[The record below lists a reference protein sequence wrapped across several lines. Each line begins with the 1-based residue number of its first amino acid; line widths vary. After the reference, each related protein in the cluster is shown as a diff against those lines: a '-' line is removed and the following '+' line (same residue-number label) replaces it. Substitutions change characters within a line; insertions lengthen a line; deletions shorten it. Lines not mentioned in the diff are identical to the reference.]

1 MPPRFGVDHNFP
13 EPLLEAIRGYLPFGV
28 EMIKE
33 ISPLLIANV
42 DDWQVLL
49 ALAQRGYHGFISL
62 DFEAIAL
69 PKEMAVVHQ
78 TNLTVVAIEAA
89 GDNPLRA
96 VGQLLI
102 HATHIARAY
111 RADEPQ
117 VFKISPPRLKPP
129 LTAWNCLGEIA
140 GRQAKAVAQLFRENR
155 LTEDELN
162 HDVIADLALA
172 ARETL

>member
-28 EMIKE
+28 EMIKR
-33 ISPLLIANV
+33 ISPLLVDNV

-49 ALAQRGYHGFISL
+49 ALAQQRYHGFISL

-78 TNLTVVAIEAA
+78 TKLTVVAIEAA

-102 HATHIARAY
+102 HATHIEKNY
-111 RADEPQ
+111 RAEEPQ

-129 LTAWNCLGEIA
+129 VTAWNCLGEIA
-140 GRQAKAVAQLFRENR
+140 GRQTKAVEQLFREHR
-155 LTEDELN
+155 LTND
-162 HDVIADLALA
+162 DLQRDLLAELA
-172 ARETL
+172 ARENQST

>member
-1 MPPRFGVDHNFP
+1 MPPRFGVDQNFP
-13 EPLLEAIRGYLPFGV
+13 EPLLDAIRGYLPFGV
-28 EMIKE
+28 EMIKK
-33 ISPLLIANV
+33 ISPLLIENV

-49 ALAQRGYHGFISL
+49 ALAQQKYHGFISL

-78 TNLTVVAIEAA
+78 TKLTVVAIEAV

-102 HATHIARAY
+102 YAKHIERAY

-140 GRQAKAVAQLFRENR
+140 DRQEKAVAQVFREYR
-155 LTEDELN
+155 LNDDELKR
-162 HDVIADLALA
+162 DILAELA
-172 ARETL
+172 ARENSSS

>member
-13 EPLLEAIRGYLPFGV
+13 EPLLDAIRGYLPFGV
-28 EMIKE
+28 EMIKK
-33 ISPLLIANV
+33 ISPLLIENV

-49 ALAQRGYHGFISL
+49 ALAQKQYHGFISL

-102 HATHIARAY
+102 HATHIEKNY

-117 VFKISPPRLKPP
+117 VFRISPPRLKQPV
-129 LTAWNCLGEIA
+129 TAWNCLGEIA
-140 GRQAKAVAQLFRENR
+140 GRQTKAVEQLFREQR
-155 LTEDELN
+155 LTSEELQR
-162 HDVIADLALA
+162 DILAELA
-172 ARETL
+172 TRDNS

>member
-13 EPLLEAIRGYLPFGV
+13 EPILEAIRGYLPFGV

-49 ALAQRGYHGFISL
+49 ALAQQGYHGLISL

-102 HATHIARAY
+102 HATHIEKAY

-117 VFKISPPRLKPP
+117 VFQD
-129 LTAWNCLGEIA
+129 LTASTQTTA
-140 GRQAKAVAQLFRENR
+140 NR
-155 LTEDELN
+155 LELPWG
-162 HDVIADLALA
+162 DWRAAVEGGCTALSRA
-172 ARETL
+172 PLN

>member
-28 EMIKE
+28 EMIKR
-33 ISPLLIANV
+33 ISPLLVDNV

-49 ALAQRGYHGFISL
+49 ALAQQRYHGFISL

-78 TNLTVVAIEAA
+78 TKLTVVAIEAA

-102 HATHIARAY
+102 HATHIEKNY
-111 RADEPQ
+111 RAEEPQ

-140 GRQAKAVAQLFRENR
+140 GRQTKAVEQLFREHR
-155 LTEDELN
+155 LTNDDLQR
-162 HDVIADLALA
+162 DVLAELA
-172 ARETL
+172 ARENQST

>member
-13 EPLLEAIRGYLPFGV
+13 EPILEAIRGYLPFGV

-49 ALAQRGYHGFISL
+49 ALAQQGYHGLISL

-78 TNLTVVAIEAA
+78 TKFTLVAIEAA
-89 GDNPLRA
+89 GGKPLRA
-96 VGQLLI
+96 GGPMLLP
-102 HATHIARAY
+102 ATHI
-111 RADEPQ
+111 
-117 VFKISPPRLKPP
+117 
-129 LTAWNCLGEIA
+129 
-140 GRQAKAVAQLFRENR
+140 
-155 LTEDELN
+155 
-162 HDVIADLALA
+162 
-172 ARETL
+172 

>member
-13 EPLLEAIRGYLPFGV
+13 EPLLDAIRGYLPFGV
-28 EMIKE
+28 EMIKK
-33 ISPLLIANV
+33 ISPLLIQNV

-49 ALAQRGYHGFISL
+49 ALAQQRYHGFISL

-78 TNLTVVAIEAA
+78 TKLTVVAIEAA

-102 HATHIARAY
+102 HATHIEKNY
-111 RADEPQ
+111 RPDEPQ
-117 VFKISPPRLKPP
+117 VFRISP
-129 LTAWNCLGEIA
+129 LG
-140 GRQAKAVAQLFRENR
+140 
-155 LTEDELN
+155 
-162 HDVIADLALA
+162 
-172 ARETL
+172 